1 MAYNKIVTPEK
12 WAKVNKENKLIMED
26 YITECRAQKKKESTI
41 FQYTN
46 DLKILMVYILEN
58 CGNKTITELGRKDFR
73 RLMLWMSDD
82 LESSSARCNRLM
94 SCCRSLLTYLENDD
108 DTDYD
113 KNQARSIKGLE
124 KDPVREIVFLDADTC
139 DKLYQ
144 YFMDREMYRD
154 ALLFALG
161 LESSARKGE
170 LAQVK
175 KDSITDDGN
184 ATSEVVGKRGKRFKL
199 IYFDW
204 TKEAAKKYFAQRGED
219 DVEELFVSKNGT
231 ALSKAAIYDMVISW
245 RPILKE
251 ITGKDIP
258 INVHSLRHTALQLYS
273 TGEHEVCRSRGMG
286 PIPINQLKNIA
297 RHSDLTTTQG
307 YLMSDVEGE
316 LENTFGIKLD

>member
-1 MAYNKIVTPEK
+1 MGYNRIVTPEK
-12 WAKVNKENKLIMED
+12 WDKVNSENKLIMED
-26 YITECRAQKKKESTI
+26 YLTECRAQKKKESTI

-58 CGNKTITELGRKDFR
+58 CGNRPITELGRKDFR
-73 RLMLWMSDD
+73 RLMLWMSDQ
-82 LESSSARCNRLM
+82 LEASSARCNRLM

-108 DTDYD
+108 ETDYE

-124 KDPVREIVFLDADTC
+124 KDPVREIVFLDAETC
-139 DKLYQ
+139 DKLYN
-144 YFMDREMYRD
+144 YFMDHEMYRD
-154 ALLFALG
+154 ATIFALG
-161 LESSARKGE
+161 LESSGRKGE

-184 ATSEVVGKRGKRFKL
+184 ATSEVIGKRGKRFRL
-199 IYFDW
+199 LYFDW
-204 TKEAAKKYFAQRGED
+204 TKQAAKKYLEQRGD
-219 DVEELFVSKNGT
+219 DDIEELFISKNNT
-231 ALSKAAIYDMVISW
+231 PLSKAAIYDIVISW
-245 RPILKE
+245 RPLLKE
-251 ITGKDIP
+251 LTGKDIP

-273 TGEHEVCRSRGMG
+273 TGEHEVCKSRGMG
-286 PIPINQLKNIA
+286 AIPINQLKNIA